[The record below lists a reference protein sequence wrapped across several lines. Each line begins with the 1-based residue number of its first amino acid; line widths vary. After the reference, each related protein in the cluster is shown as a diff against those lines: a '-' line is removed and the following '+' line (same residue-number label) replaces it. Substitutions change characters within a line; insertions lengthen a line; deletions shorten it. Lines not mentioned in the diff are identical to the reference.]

1 MAGHGRASHLVGTPG
16 CGRPA
21 IAPRPSGHVREGRV
35 GPCAEPASGSPLPS
49 QHVEPWL
56 KSDSSHERQ
65 RAVQTIFLFLKYVV
79 DYVGLTVSRLA
90 RHSREGSQEGGPEPR
105 EGPGAPTA
113 PDSRGRIHGASRLLG
128 TGLGGETQA
137 LGCPQYRGR
146 GQSSKRAVEGARWP
160 GRLRAKT

>member
-49 QHVEPWL
+49 QHMEPWL
-56 KSDSSHERQ
+56 RSDSSHERQ

-79 DYVGLTVSRLA
+79 DYVGLTVSHLA
-90 RHSREGSQEGGPEPR
+90 RHPREGSQEGGPEPR
-105 EGPGAPTA
+105 EGPGAPMARLPPCWA
-113 PDSRGRIHGASRLLG
+113 PRPSFLILAAVFTER
-128 TGLGGETQA
+128 
-137 LGCPQYRGR
+137 LGC
-146 GQSSKRAVEGARWP
+146 
-160 GRLRAKT
+160 